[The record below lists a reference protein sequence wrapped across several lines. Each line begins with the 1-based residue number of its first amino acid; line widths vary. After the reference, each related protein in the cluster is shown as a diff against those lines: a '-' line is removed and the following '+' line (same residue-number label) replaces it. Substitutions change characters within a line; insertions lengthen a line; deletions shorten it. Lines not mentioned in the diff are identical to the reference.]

1 MTDVFELVKKE
12 NEILKKEEGFMV
24 DADDYVLKSVFV
36 QLPLT
41 PSVVAMYYNKV
52 YRTVKRLQ
60 DALSY
65 YKKDIDLKD
74 VLKQRVGGYYFQ
86 KGVLKSDK
94 EIEEIIKSFSPDSH
108 KIFVEYL
115 QADVRNQLYTSIGD
129 RIRMDSLDPTDI
141 RGLMLARYGEEDYAR
156 AFVEENIL
164 KFPTASY
171 YVDNEEVPAQF
182 KEKEKRFI
190 VDLRETAVTFNP
202 IKRIEAAIDSYTKLI
217 SKYISEPFR
226 MELDDDDISSV
237 KLKKPNVFDA
247 KIIPKIEKISSRI
260 LDQDDTDQIIEEIQD
275 LWSNTLLKRY
285 KVFEID
291 DMTEMGYEGYHGNVI
306 GRAVPIKGKPAFFDE
321 IGGYET
327 QIAYLKNLAEQIS
340 DKEILEDIN
349 MILLSGPPGTGKTS
363 SVNAFVNSLPSNSK
377 ALVTYPERGIAH
389 SYIISKEIAE
399 RNPDMAIIE
408 IIDDIDMVA
417 LDRVYG
423 PSGLSMFTKMDS
435 ASYMPPNF
443 MVIATTNQPEVLD
456 SAMLR
461 PGRTRKI
468 LTYNLP
474 DLEERKKIIGI
485 YSEKNKIKVDIT
497 SVATMTEEFTG
508 DDIRTIFS
516 EMKLT
521 KDDVDKALENSIE
534 AVKQHKEFIKKRKR
548 EKRRKGLRDIEVA

>member
-36 QLPLT
+36 QPPLT

-94 EIEEIIKSFSPDSH
+94 EIEEIVKSFSPDSH

-548 EKRRKGLRDIEVA
+548 EKRRKGPRDIEVA